1 MSVSVCAVED
11 DLQFPAFLTR
21 EHQPSAP
28 VGGVPCN
35 GIKARARGLLWGA
48 GARFLRLLCHVVSPL
63 TWWRGLK
70 QPRELSFVEIEDMSR
85 NGAGLAGPGGGHP
98 SPMAPVLED
107 GIMKAAVEALNTF
120 RAVEGEKAL
129 NMLLHEL
136 LIKSNDNLA
145 RYGVRGAFRETAELE
160 SLRAQLKGA
169 QEANRRGTAEY
180 RALQHA
186 ANQVCQDIANIAQQV
201 APDSDVY
208 TMVRESLQAWE
219 AATAPD
225 RVTN

>member
-1 MSVSVCAVED
+1 
-11 DLQFPAFLTR
+11 
-21 EHQPSAP
+21 
-28 VGGVPCN
+28 
-35 GIKARARGLLWGA
+35 
-48 GARFLRLLCHVVSPL
+48 
-63 TWWRGLK
+63 
-70 QPRELSFVEIEDMSR
+70 MSR

-107 GIMKAAVEALNTF
+107 GIMKSVVESLNTF

-160 SLRAQLKGA
+160 SLRAQLKNQ

-186 ANQVCQDIANIAQQV
+186 SNEAVQALAGIVV
-201 APDSDVY
+201 APSE
-208 TMVRESLQAWE
+208 REVHEMRQDAEQAIKAWE
-219 AATAPD
+219 AATQHPSE
-225 RVTN
+225 RPSH

>member
-1 MSVSVCAVED
+1 
-11 DLQFPAFLTR
+11 
-21 EHQPSAP
+21 
-28 VGGVPCN
+28 
-35 GIKARARGLLWGA
+35 
-48 GARFLRLLCHVVSPL
+48 
-63 TWWRGLK
+63 
-70 QPRELSFVEIEDMSR
+70 MSR

-107 GIMKAAVEALNTF
+107 GIMKSVVESLNTF

-160 SLRAQLKGA
+160 SLRAQLKNQ

-186 ANQVCQDIANIAQQV
+186 ANQVCQDMAQIAQRFPEGDAGAIAKV
-201 APDSDVY
+201 AL
-208 TMVRESLQAWE
+208 ESWQE
-219 AATAPD
+219 A
-225 RVTN
+225 TNPSNVQGPSH

>member
-1 MSVSVCAVED
+1 
-11 DLQFPAFLTR
+11 
-21 EHQPSAP
+21 
-28 VGGVPCN
+28 
-35 GIKARARGLLWGA
+35 
-48 GARFLRLLCHVVSPL
+48 
-63 TWWRGLK
+63 
-70 QPRELSFVEIEDMSR
+70 MSR

-160 SLRAQLKGA
+160 SLRAQLKR
-169 QEANRRGTAEY
+169 QQDANKHGNEEY
-180 RALQHA
+180 RRLQHA
-186 ANQVCQDIANIAQQV
+186 ANQLAQDMAQISDATATPTDCPQIARASI
-201 APDSDVY
+201 
-208 TMVRESLQAWE
+208 QAWE
-219 AATAPD
+219 AATNPPN
-225 RVTN
+225 VQGPSH